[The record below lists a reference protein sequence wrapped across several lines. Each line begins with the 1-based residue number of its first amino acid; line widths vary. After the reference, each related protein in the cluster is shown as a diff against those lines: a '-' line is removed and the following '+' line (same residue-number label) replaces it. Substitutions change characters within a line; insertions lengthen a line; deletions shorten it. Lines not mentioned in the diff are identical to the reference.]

1 MKPHK
6 RKMLKDI
13 KGYSTKHFSSNSE
26 KKAESKIKELN
37 IHLRQL
43 RLIARNLFFELT
55 ACKELLD
62 EQKKENQ
69 LRYKKQ
75 NNG

>member
-1 MKPHK
+1 
-6 RKMLKDI
+6 MLKDI
-13 KGYSTKHFSSNSE
+13 KGYSTKYFSSNSE
-26 KKAESKIKELN
+26 KKAMSKLKELN

-43 RLIARNLFFELT
+43 RFIKRKLFLELT

-62 EQKKENQ
+62 EQKRENQ

-75 NNG
+75 NNGKISFRA